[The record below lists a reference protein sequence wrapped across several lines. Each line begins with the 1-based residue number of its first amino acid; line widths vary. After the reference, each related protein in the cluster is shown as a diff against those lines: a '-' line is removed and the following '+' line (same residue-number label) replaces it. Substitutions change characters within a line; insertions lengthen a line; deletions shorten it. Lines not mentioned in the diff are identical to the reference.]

1 MLRMLVIE
9 SDSDRPICKVARHAG
24 YSVSSE
30 VPGTPV
36 SRLLSEEPDVIV
48 VDLRG
53 KDSFQSWFREFFLD
67 VGRERVAY
75 LLIVPSSDVREVA
88 RHEFPGDFLVVDG
101 PQLNREE
108 LRARLNRLVR
118 VHASHKANDVVELD
132 GLVIDRQGYEIRID
146 GRLIELTYQEF
157 VLLSFLAENR
167 GKVFSRQQLLDRV
180 WGYEYFGGTRTV
192 DIHIRRIRA
201 KLGPRYERHIQTVRQ
216 VGYKFVQEVSR

>member
-1 MLRMLVIE
+1 MLRLLVIE
-9 SDSDRPICKVARHAG
+9 RDPDRPVCRVARQAG
-24 YSVSSE
+24 YSAITD
-30 VPGTPV
+30 VPSAPV
-36 SRLLSEEPDVIV
+36 SRLLADEPDIII

-53 KDSFQSWFREFFLD
+53 KDSFHSWFENFYLD
-67 VGRERVAY
+67 VGRDRVTY
-75 LLIVPSSDVREVA
+75 LLIVPPSDVRA
-88 RHEFPGDFLVVDG
+88 AAGHEFTGDILVTKNGDM
-101 PQLNREE
+101 NRDE
-108 LRARLNRLVR
+108 LRSRLERLVR
-118 VHASHKANDVVELD
+118 VHASHKASDVVELD

-201 KLGPRYERHIQTVRQ
+201 KLGPRYDRHIQTVRQ
-216 VGYKFVQEVSR
+216 VGYKFVQEVSK